1 MELDADCLYEA
12 RPENVERLARSL
24 GVRLPPHRGRDMT
37 YNRKL
42 VRLVLKHLELILGGP
57 VVFAP
62 GVNGAGPG
70 AWADTGALAEP
81 LVRGFAE
88 EQAGLF
94 PPAPSPSRM
103 ETVLLQATAKS

>member
-42 VRLVLKHLELILGGP
+42 VRLVLKHLEL
-57 VVFAP
+57 
-62 GVNGAGPG
+62 
-70 AWADTGALAEP
+70 DALRA
-81 LVRGFAE
+81 RDAHRHKM
-88 EQAGLF
+88 AR
-94 PPAPSPSRM
+94 S
-103 ETVLLQATAKS
+103 